1 MYKCPTSDDPDDQDY
16 LPSEDDSE
24 EDSESYDGG
33 REVYWDNSKNHQD
46 ILKRW
51 LNFEMD
57 NVNNFNSNSIF
68 STVHFKIEDT
78 ERIFLLDQRKI
89 ILRKFSGKLHP

>member
-46 ILKRW
+46 ILKR
-51 LNFEMD
+51 
-57 NVNNFNSNSIF
+57 
-68 STVHFKIEDT
+68 
-78 ERIFLLDQRKI
+78 
-89 ILRKFSGKLHP
+89 